1 MTEFEDY
8 RSFAKRLEK
17 LSTRNPESNMCK
29 NYSKASAI
37 ILELLHT
44 IETDI
49 DPERDC
55 PYDLVCRHANT
66 ARKVVTYLVDAL
78 MAQGEEE
85 EEDEEEDEPRA
96 FFGPGEV
103 RIFTRLDGDEHGP
116 EV

>member
-29 NYSKASAI
+29 NYSRASAI

-55 PYDLVCRHANT
+55 PYDLVCKHANT

-85 EEDEEEDEPRA
+85 EDEDV
-96 FFGPGEV
+96 GPVSFGEV

>member
-1 MTEFEDY
+1 MTECEEY
-8 RSFAKRLEK
+8 RSFAEKLAK

-37 ILELLHT
+37 IFDLLDALER
-44 IETDI
+44 DV

-55 PYDLVCRHANT
+55 PYDLMCRHANT
-66 ARKVVTYLVDAL
+66 ARKVVVGLVESL
-78 MAQGEEE
+78 MAAAEE

-96 FFGPGEV
+96 YFGSGEV
-103 RIFTRLDGDEHGP
+103 RIFTRLDGDKHGP